1 MTAVEHV
8 LGWKGSA
15 EPTTPRRGDT
25 GGHPIGVALNRGWV
39 DVDSVVRT
47 GWDDRLGNTRGP
59 SDERADWLLGR
70 PTTAAS
76 STSNDGPPGMPCRDQ
91 RSVGADLTPAYRQ
104 LRLGLGSRW
113 GHWCC
118 DGRRRGGGRAGRHR
132 RHGDAAWA
140 VRADRR
146 PLCAARAAGR
156 RPGHV
161 GRRGRAAGRTPGHE
175 PGRDSP
181 RWRPRPQPGVRR
193 DRRLHRRG
201 SARHH
206 AGFVRWAGRV
216 AARTARIGRRYRREP
231 VARGRTR
238 WQRRHG
244 PDPARE
250 RNRPNALPGI
260 SLCCPGDVFSGG
272 RVPGPW

>member
-1 MTAVEHV
+1 VKIQSFVPVVLHLPPTRSPSSMRIQDPARGPRYSFEAVIRDLFGLMQRHSRQDSNSGRICFSIPPMTAVEHV

-104 LRLGLGSRW
+104 LRLGLGSR
-113 GHWCC
+113 
-118 DGRRRGGGRAGRHR
+118 
-132 RHGDAAWA
+132 
-140 VRADRR
+140 
-146 PLCAARAAGR
+146 
-156 RPGHV
+156 
-161 GRRGRAAGRTPGHE
+161 
-175 PGRDSP
+175 
-181 RWRPRPQPGVRR
+181 
-193 DRRLHRRG
+193 
-201 SARHH
+201 
-206 AGFVRWAGRV
+206 
-216 AARTARIGRRYRREP
+216 
-231 VARGRTR
+231 
-238 WQRRHG
+238 
-244 PDPARE
+244 
-250 RNRPNALPGI
+250 
-260 SLCCPGDVFSGG
+260 
-272 RVPGPW
+272 